1 MEQAL
6 NSYIVIEP
14 FELERLQ
21 ELKIDKRMNEHV
33 KLTFK
38 GIVPE
43 SRKDSYV
50 QMADAQTEI
59 VVKEVDEQGKKVT
72 LFHGMILDVE
82 IQMVQGVYFISVT
95 AMSNTYKLD
104 LQPVDR
110 SFQQIGLA
118 YSSLMKK
125 IIGAYPQADLIDY
138 ASNGSS
144 LESMILQYQESD
156 WQLLKRLASH
166 FHTGVVP
173 AAMDERTLCYFG
185 LPQLGGKGKL
195 TVHNYRVQKRMD
207 LYQQALSARIPGVSQ
222 HDFVFYEVESPQV
235 LDVGHEVEFNGKKLL
250 VSQVGMVLEQGVL
263 KRRYILAR
271 EGGLVIP
278 KQYNKTIVGASVQG
292 QVLAVSKD
300 RVKVHLNMDSAQDE
314 GTACWLPYSTIY
326 ASADNAGWY
335 FMPEQGD
342 NVRIYF
348 PTHEEKDAFATS
360 SVAKAGGSGG
370 GASGGGAAG
379 GGSGAAGGSGV
390 GAGAGTGAGGSGG
403 SAGAGCGDPMQD
415 PEIKTLKTKN
425 GKMIVLAP
433 DYIMISGD
441 GVSILLEDENGI
453 TLTSSKDIKVTAAE
467 NVILQSK
474 NITLAASEKV
484 EMSCKDSSLVIEND
498 VVLKGNQVRNN

>member
-1 MEQAL
+1 MEGTQ

-14 FELERLQ
+14 FELKQLQ
-21 ELKIDKRMNEHV
+21 ELKIEKRMNEHV
-33 KLTFK
+33 RLTLK

-59 VVKEVDEQGKKVT
+59 VVKEIDGEGNRVT

-82 IQMVQGVYFISVT
+82 VQMVNGVYSISARAV
-95 AMSNTYKLD
+95 SSTYKLD
-104 LQPVDR
+104 VKPVDR

-118 YSSLMKK
+118 YRSVMNQVVD
-125 IIGAYPQADLIDY
+125 AYLQADFIDY

-144 LESMILQYQESD
+144 LESMILQYRESD

-166 FHTGVVP
+166 FYTGVVP
-173 AAMDERTLCYFG
+173 AAMDGRILCYIG
-185 LPQLGGKGKL
+185 LPRLGGKGKL
-195 TVHNYRVQKRMD
+195 TVHNYRVKKRMD
-207 LYQQALSARIPGVSQ
+207 LYQQALRARIPGVSQ

-235 LDVGHEVEFNGKKLL
+235 LDLGHEVEFAGSKLL
-250 VSQVGMVLEQGVL
+250 VSEVVMMLEQGEF
-263 KRRYILAR
+263 KRRYTLAR
-271 EGGLVIP
+271 EGGLVVP
-278 KQYNKTIVGASVQG
+278 KQYNSTIVGASVQG
-292 QVLAVSKD
+292 KVLAVSKD
-300 RVKVHLNMDSAQDE
+300 TVKVHLDMDASQDE
-314 GTACWLPYSTIY
+314 GGACWLPYSTIY

-342 NVRIYF
+342 QVRVYF

-360 SVAKAGGSGG
+360 SVAKAGGASGSG
-370 GASGGGAAG
+370 TAGAGAAAGSGASAGASG
-379 GGSGAAGGSGV
+379 
-390 GAGAGTGAGGSGG
+390 GGSGG
-403 SAGAGCGDPMQD
+403 SAGSGGDPMQD
-415 PEIKTLKTKN
+415 PEIKTLKTKT

-433 DYIMISGD
+433 DYIMISGN

-453 TLTSSKDIKVTAAE
+453 TLTSSKDIKVTATE

-498 VVLKGNQVRNN
+498 VALKGNQVRNN

>member
-59 VVKEVDEQGKKVT
+59 VAKEVDEQGKKVT

-82 IQMVQGVYFISVT
+82 IQMVQGVYFISVE
-95 AMSNTYKLD
+95 AVSNTYKLD

-118 YSSLMKK
+118 YRSLMNQV
-125 IIGAYPQADLIDY
+125 ISTYPHADLIDY
-138 ASNGSS
+138 AFNESS
-144 LESMILQYQESD
+144 LESMILQYQETD

-166 FHTGVVP
+166 FHTGIVP
-173 AAMDERTLCYFG
+173 TAMDERILCYAG
-185 LPQLGGKGKL
+185 LPQLGSKGRL

-207 LYQQALSARIPGVSQ
+207 LYQQALRARIPNVLE
-222 HDFVFYEVESPQV
+222 HDFVFYEVESRQV
-235 LDVGHEVEFNGKKLL
+235 LDIGHEVEFNGKNLL
-250 VSQVGMVLEQGVL
+250 VSQSVLLLEQGVI
-263 KRRYILAR
+263 KRRYTLAR
-271 EGGLVIP
+271 AGSLVIP
-278 KQYNKTIVGASVQG
+278 KQYNITIVGASVQG
-292 QVLAVSKD
+292 TVLAVSKD
-300 RVKVHLNMDSAQDE
+300 TVKVHLNMDTNQEE

-326 ASADNAGWY
+326 ATADNAGWY

-360 SVAKAGGSGG
+360 SVAKSGGASAG
-370 GASGGGAAG
+370 GASGSGTAS
-379 GGSGAAGGSGV
+379 GS
-390 GAGAGTGAGGSGG
+390 GAGAGAGGAS
-403 SAGAGCGDPMQD
+403 SAAGANGGDPMQD
-415 PEIKTLKTKN
+415 PEVKTLKTKN

-433 DYIMISGD
+433 DYVLISGE

-453 TLTSSKDIKVTAAE
+453 TLTSSKDIKVTATE

-474 NITLAASEKV
+474 NITLTASEKV
-484 EMSCKDSSLVIEND
+484 EMSCKDSSLVIESD
-498 VVLKGNQVRNN
+498 VVLKGSQVRNN

>member
-1 MEQAL
+1 MEQTL

-82 IQMVQGVYFISVT
+82 IQMAQGVHFISVD
-95 AMSNTYKLD
+95 AVSNTYKLD
-104 LQPVDR
+104 VQPVDR

-118 YSSLMKK
+118 YSSLMTK

-166 FHTGVVP
+166 FHTGIVP
-173 AAMDERTLCYFG
+173 AAMDERILCYVG
-185 LPQLGGKGKL
+185 LPELGSRGKL

-207 LYQQALSARIPGVSQ
+207 LYQQAQRARIPGVSQ

-263 KRRYILAR
+263 KRRYTLAR

-278 KQYNKTIVGASVQG
+278 KQYNTMIVGASVQG

-300 RVKVHLNMDSAQDE
+300 TVKVHLNMDAAQDE

-360 SVAKAGGSGG
+360 SVAKSESSGG

-379 GGSGAAGGSGV
+379 GGSGA
-390 GAGAGTGAGGSGG
+390 GAAGTGAGGS
-403 SAGAGCGDPMQD
+403 AGAGGSDPMQD

-453 TLTSSKDIKVTAAE
+453 TLTSSKDIKVTATE

>member
-1 MEQAL
+1 MEGTQ

-14 FELERLQ
+14 FELKQLQ
-21 ELKIDKRMNEHV
+21 ELKIEKRMNEHV
-33 KLTFK
+33 RLTLK

-59 VVKEVDEQGKKVT
+59 VVKEIDGEGNRVT

-82 IQMVQGVYFISVT
+82 VQMVNGVYSISARAV
-95 AMSNTYKLD
+95 SSTYKLD
-104 LQPVDR
+104 VKPVDR

-118 YSSLMKK
+118 YRSVMNQVVD
-125 IIGAYPQADLIDY
+125 AYPQADFIDY

-144 LESMILQYQESD
+144 LESMVLQYRESD
-156 WQLLKRLASH
+156 WQLLMRLASH
-166 FHTGVVP
+166 FYTGVVP
-173 AAMDERTLCYFG
+173 AAMDGRILCYIG
-185 LPQLGGKGKL
+185 LPRLGGKGKL
-195 TVHNYRVQKRMD
+195 TVHNYRVKKRMD
-207 LYQQALSARIPGVSQ
+207 LYQQALRARIPGVSQ

-235 LDVGHEVEFNGKKLL
+235 LDLGHEVEFAGKKLL
-250 VSQVGMVLEQGVL
+250 VSEVAMLLEQGEF
-263 KRRYILAR
+263 KRRYTLAR
-271 EGGLVIP
+271 EGGLVVP
-278 KQYNKTIVGASVQG
+278 KQYNSMIVGASVQG
-292 QVLAVSKD
+292 KVLAVSKD
-300 RVKVHLNMDSAQDE
+300 TVKVHLNMDASQDE
-314 GTACWLPYSTIY
+314 GGACWLPYSTIY

-342 NVRIYF
+342 QVRVYF

-360 SVAKAGGSGG
+360 SVAKAGG
-370 GASGGGAAG
+370 ASG
-379 GGSGAAGGSGV
+379 SGTA
-390 GAGAGTGAGGSGG
+390 GAGAGTATGSGAGPGAGG
-403 SAGAGCGDPMQD
+403 AGAGGDPMQD

-433 DYIMISGD
+433 DYIMISGN

-453 TLTSSKDIKVTAAE
+453 TLTSSKDIKVTATE

-498 VVLKGNQVRNN
+498 VALKGNQVRNN

>member
-1 MEQAL
+1 MEQTL

-59 VVKEVDEQGKKVT
+59 VVKEVDEQGKRVT

-82 IQMVQGVYFISVT
+82 IYMAQGVYFISVD
-95 AMSNTYKLD
+95 AVSNTYKLD

-118 YSSLMKK
+118 YRSLMNQV
-125 IIGAYPQADLIDY
+125 IGAYPQADLIDY

-166 FHTGVVP
+166 FHMGIVP
-173 AAMDERTLCYFG
+173 AAMDERILCYVG
-185 LPQLGGKGKL
+185 LPELGSKGKL

-207 LYQQALSARIPGVSQ
+207 LYQQAQRARIPGVSQ

-263 KRRYILAR
+263 KRRYTLAR

-278 KQYNKTIVGASVQG
+278 KQYNTMIVGASVQG

-300 RVKVHLNMDSAQDE
+300 TVKVHLNMDSAQDE

-360 SVAKAGGSGG
+360 SVAKSGGSGG
-370 GASGGGAAG
+370 GASGGGAP
-379 GGSGAAGGSGV
+379 GSGV
-390 GAGAGTGAGGSGG
+390 GAAGAGTGVGGS
-403 SAGAGCGDPMQD
+403 DPMQD

-453 TLTSSKDIKVTAAE
+453 TLTSSKDIKVTATE

-474 NITLAASEKV
+474 NITLAAGEKV

>member
-1 MEQAL
+1 MEGTQ

-14 FELERLQ
+14 FELKQLQ
-21 ELKIDKRMNEHV
+21 ELKIEKRMNEHV
-33 KLTFK
+33 RLTLK

-59 VVKEVDEQGKKVT
+59 VVKEVDGEGKRVT

-82 IQMVQGVYFISVT
+82 VQMVNGVYSISARAV
-95 AMSNTYKLD
+95 SSTYKLD
-104 LQPVDR
+104 VKPVDR

-118 YSSLMKK
+118 YRSVMNQVVD
-125 IIGAYPQADLIDY
+125 AYPQADFIDY

-144 LESMILQYQESD
+144 LESMILQYRESD

-166 FHTGVVP
+166 FYTGVVP
-173 AAMDERTLCYFG
+173 AAMDGRILCYIG
-185 LPQLGGKGKL
+185 LPRLGGKGKL
-195 TVHNYRVQKRMD
+195 TVHNYRVKKRMD
-207 LYQQALSARIPGVSQ
+207 LYQRALRARIPGVSQ

-235 LDVGHEVEFNGKKLL
+235 LDLGHEVEFAGKKLL
-250 VSQVGMVLEQGVL
+250 VSEVGMLLEQGEL
-263 KRRYILAR
+263 KRRYTLAR
-271 EGGLVIP
+271 EGGLVVP
-278 KQYNKTIVGASVQG
+278 KQYNSTIVGASVQG
-292 QVLAVSKD
+292 KVLAVSKD
-300 RVKVHLNMDSAQDE
+300 TVKVHLNMDASQDE
-314 GTACWLPYSTIY
+314 GGACWLPYSTIY

-342 NVRIYF
+342 QVRVYF

-360 SVAKAGGSGG
+360 SVAKAGGTPGSGPAG
-370 GASGGGAAG
+370 RGAGEAAG
-379 GGSGAAGGSGV
+379 S
-390 GAGAGTGAGGSGG
+390 GAGAGASGGGSGG
-403 SAGAGCGDPMQD
+403 SAGSGGDPMQD

-425 GKMIVLAP
+425 GKVIVLAP
-433 DYIMISGD
+433 DYIMISGN

-453 TLTSSKDIKVTAAE
+453 TLTSSKDIKVTATE